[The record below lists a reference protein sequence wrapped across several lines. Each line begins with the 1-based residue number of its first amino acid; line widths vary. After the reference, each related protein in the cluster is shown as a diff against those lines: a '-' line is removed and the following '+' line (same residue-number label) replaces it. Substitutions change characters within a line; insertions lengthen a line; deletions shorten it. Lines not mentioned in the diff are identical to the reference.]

1 MVLSIISYIL
11 GFLSGVILIALLNG
25 NKHDEIEAELQEMY
39 LLGQREGLE
48 QGKRIER
55 IARMTAEKTD
65 KMR

>member
-1 MVLSIISYIL
+1 MILFFCLYIF

-55 IARMTAEKTD
+55 IASMATEKTEQS
-65 KMR
+65 R

>member
-1 MVLSIISYIL
+1 MLFIISYIC

-25 NKHDEIEAELQEMY
+25 NKHDEMEAELQEMY

-55 IARMTAEKTD
+55 ISRMVEEKTEQR
-65 KMR
+65 K

>member
-1 MVLSIISYIL
+1 MMMIISYIL
-11 GFLSGVILIALLNG
+11 GFLSGVILIALLNS

-39 LLGQREGLE
+39 LLGQRKGLE

-55 IARMTAEKTD
+55 IARMTEEKTD